1 MTNQEI
7 IELSKAVLIPN
18 YTRYPLALVRG
29 EGCRVWDADGKEY
42 LDMASGLGT
51 SNLGHCHPRVAE
63 AVSKQASRLIHVS
76 NLYHIEEQARLAEA
90 LVERSFA
97 DKAFFCNSGAE
108 ANEAAIKLAR
118 KTSRDR
124 FGPGRH
130 EIIAMENSFHG
141 RTLSTLSATGQAK
154 VRDCFEPLVEGFGFV
169 AYNDMEA
176 LEAAVSERTCA
187 VLVEPV
193 QGEGGVVVPDEGYL
207 PALRQL
213 CDERELLL
221 IYDEVQTGFG
231 RTGYLFAYEAFG
243 APPHVMTLSKSLGG
257 GVPIG
262 ALLTTTELAEH
273 LGPGTHAST
282 FGGNPLACAAAL
294 AALEALEADHLLAN
308 ARKVGAYFKERLQ
321 ELKVRHPAVQEVRG
335 LGLML
340 GVEFDRDVRP
350 FLLKAME
357 EGVII
362 NCPKENVWRFLPP
375 LVVSEGEVN
384 RAVALLDE
392 ILTEA
397 GA

>member
-7 IELSKAVLIPN
+7 VELSKAVLIPN

-76 NLYHIEEQARLAEA
+76 NLYHIEEQARLAQA

-154 VRDCFEPLVEGFGFV
+154 VRDCFEPLVEGFSFV

-308 ARKVGAYFKERLQ
+308 ARKVGAYFKERLE

-384 RAVALLDE
+384 RAVALLDD